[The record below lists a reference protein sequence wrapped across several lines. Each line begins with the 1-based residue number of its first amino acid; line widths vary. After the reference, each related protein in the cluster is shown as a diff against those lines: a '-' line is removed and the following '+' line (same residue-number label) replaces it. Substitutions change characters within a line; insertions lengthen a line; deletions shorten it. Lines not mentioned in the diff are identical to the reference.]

1 MASMFNSVPVLTLQ
15 ARIIGLYS
23 REGYEIGEDV
33 SSIDASNSII
43 ITDRN
48 RNLFMLI
55 FFWSKDGAFG
65 LQEINGLR
73 NNMDLLKMKNSY
85 LYTDYV
91 IDEQL
96 KSSAEEMGIS
106 IVDYPDMEARGITRV
121 QQMYAP
127 PVNDDKPLPFERY
140 IPWFVGISLFI
151 IIFAVVVLVSVGIS
165 FVPVTN

>member
-1 MASMFNSVPVLTLQ
+1 MCI
-15 ARIIGLYS
+15 R
-23 REGYEIGEDV
+23 
-33 SSIDASNSII
+33 
-43 ITDRN
+43 DR
-48 RNLFMLI
+48 
-55 FFWSKDGAFG
+55 DGAFG
-65 LQEINGLR
+65 LQEIKGLR
-73 NNMDLLKMKNSY
+73 NNMDLLKTKNSY

-96 KSSAEEMGIS
+96 KNSAEEMGIS

-151 IIFAVVVLVSVGIS
+151 IIFAVLVLVSVGIS

>member
-55 FFWSKDGAFG
+55 FFRSKDGAFG

-73 NNMDLLKMKNSY
+73 NNM
-85 LYTDYV
+85 
-91 IDEQL
+91 
-96 KSSAEEMGIS
+96 
-106 IVDYPDMEARGITRV
+106 
-121 QQMYAP
+121 
-127 PVNDDKPLPFERY
+127 
-140 IPWFVGISLFI
+140 
-151 IIFAVVVLVSVGIS
+151 VLVFQNHLSTLELLHQAS
-165 FVPVTN
+165 FVFHHLHLFSYNREPNNLWQV

>member
-1 MASMFNSVPVLTLQ
+1 
-15 ARIIGLYS
+15 
-23 REGYEIGEDV
+23 
-33 SSIDASNSII
+33 
-43 ITDRN
+43 
-48 RNLFMLI
+48 
-55 FFWSKDGAFG
+55 
-65 LQEINGLR
+65 
-73 NNMDLLKMKNSY
+73 MDLMNTKNY
-85 LYTDYV
+85 FLYTDYV

-96 KSSAEEMGIS
+96 KNSAEEMGIS

-151 IIFAVVVLVSVGIS
+151 IIFAVLVLVSVGIS

>member
-1 MASMFNSVPVLTLQ
+1 MTSMFSPVPVLTLQ
-15 ARIIGLYS
+15 ARIIALYR
-23 REGYEIGEDV
+23 REGYEIGEDI
-33 SSIDASNSII
+33 SSIAASNSIV

-48 RNLFMLI
+48 KKLFMLI

-65 LQEINGLR
+65 LNEIKGLR
-73 NNMDLLKMKNSY
+73 DNMDLLKTKNSY

-91 IDEQL
+91 IDDHL
-96 KSSAEEMGIS
+96 KNSAEKMGIS

-127 PVNDDKPLPFERY
+127 PVNEDKPLPFERY

-151 IIFAVVVLVSVGIS
+151 IIFAVLILVSVGIS

>member
-15 ARIIGLYS
+15 ARIIGLYR
-23 REGYEIGEDV
+23 REGYEIGEDI
-33 SSIDASNSII
+33 SSIAASNSIMM
-43 ITDRN
+43 TDRN

-55 FFWSKDGAFG
+55 FFWSKDAAFG
-65 LQEINGLR
+65 LNEITVIR
-73 NNMDLLKMKNSY
+73 NNMDLLKTKNCY

-91 IDEQL
+91 IEDDL
-96 KSSAEEMGIS
+96 KDSAEKMGIS
-106 IVDYPDMEARGITRV
+106 IVDYPDMEARGITKI